1 MAGRTTLD
9 RMIIDDTAQPY
20 ERLFDLPNTH
30 SLKLSSSKQVKRDS
44 MVFETRWLDEHDEK
58 HKLVARFRTWTNQSM
73 KPPYRKQI
81 GWERYSLSGDLLD
94 REVRYSKRENND
106 YLH

>member
-1 MAGRTTLD
+1 MADRTTLD

-20 ERLFDLPNTH
+20 ERLFDLPSTH

-44 MVFETRWLDEHDEK
+44 MVFETRWLDEHDESQ
-58 HKLVARFRTWTNQSM
+58 KLVARFRTWTNQSM

-94 REVRYSKRENND
+94 REVRYSKRKTND